1 MQSSGNI
8 LKPINPLYTCDIYM
22 RTLAN
27 SKYPDEMPH
36 HQGLHCLLKNQRPS
50 ENERHFIC
58 KL

>member
-36 HQGLHCLLKNQRPS
+36 HQGLHCLLKDQRPS
-50 ENERHFIC
+50 KNERHFY
-58 KL
+58 L